1 MREMFTGKGAL
12 RTKKIMN
19 HAKRKTCTING
30 KCNDVYPKT
39 VKRFYVTLG
48 RYEDEVEL
56 CDKEKEWFQLFQNE
70 VKL

>member
-1 MREMFTGKGAL
+1 MFTGKGAL

-48 RYEDEVEL
+48 RYEDEVEYSL
-56 CDKEKEWFQLFQNE
+56 LAVFFENYTY
-70 VKL
+70 